1 MPTSILTAWSAP
13 GRSLRS
19 TTSVVSGTMA
29 RMYPL
34 ISVAELA
41 EHLDGCAVLDV
52 RWRLSG
58 RPGVADYRLGHI
70 PGAAFL
76 DLDAD
81 LAGAP
86 GGPAGGRHPLPEPS
100 RLQDALRRAGVLED
114 ATVVAYDDADG
125 SVAAR
130 AWWLLRWAGHESVAV
145 LDGGFAA
152 WEAGG
157 CPISTWLGD
166 PPRGDVVVRPGRMP
180 VVEADEALTL
190 ASRSALLDAR
200 APERYR
206 GDAEPVDTRAGHIPG
221 ARNAP
226 FACHT
231 CADGRWRTGGQ
242 LAERFAEIG
251 VHPGDEVGA
260 YCGSGVTASSV
271 VLALE
276 LAGIGG
282 AALYPGS
289 WSEYSAQPGRKV
301 ATGAAPG
308 GDVA

>member
-1 MPTSILTAWSAP
+1 
-13 GRSLRS
+13 
-19 TTSVVSGTMA
+19 MA
-29 RMYPL
+29 GMYPL
-34 ISVAELA
+34 ISAPELA
-41 EHLDGCAVLDV
+41 EQLDACALLDV

-58 RPGVADYRLGHI
+58 RPGIADYRLGHI
-70 PGAAFL
+70 PGAVFL
-76 DLDAD
+76 DLDTD
-81 LAGAP
+81 LAGEP
-86 GGPAGGRHPLPEPS
+86 RGPAGGRHPLPEPS
-100 RLQDALRRAGVLED
+100 RLQDVLRRAGVCE
-114 ATVVAYDDADG
+114 ASAVVAYDDADG

-152 WEAGG
+152 WEAAG
-157 CPISTWLGD
+157 CPISTWPGD
-166 PPRGDVVVRPGRMP
+166 PSRGDVVVRPGRMP
-180 VVEADEALTL
+180 VADADEALAL

-206 GDAEPVDTRAGHIPG
+206 GETEPVDARAGHIPG
-221 ARNAP
+221 AQNAP
-226 FACHT
+226 FAHHT
-231 CADGRWRTGGQ
+231 RTDGRWRTAGE
-242 LAERFAEIG
+242 LTRRFAELG

-276 LAGIGG
+276 LAGIAG

-289 WSEYSAQPGRKV
+289 WSEYSAQPGRAV

-308 GDVA
+308 GDGA